1 MENITGRDVD
11 KIALQEFSHVVNDF
25 YLKVKQEKNKKW
37 IIVIP
42 DFAEIKI
49 NMWRLWCKA
58 LGEKA
63 TDDDRESDRV
73 ALIRTFLITQSI
85 ITNII
90 IILNFIFT
98 HFSK

>member
-1 MENITGRDVD
+1 
-11 KIALQEFSHVVNDF
+11 
-25 YLKVKQEKNKKW
+25 
-37 IIVIP
+37 
-42 DFAEIKI
+42 
-49 NMWRLWCKA
+49 MWRLWCKA

-98 HFSK
+98 HILK